1 MAASIKNN
9 SWLRFVWLW
18 LPVAACMYII
28 FYASSMSGKEVPELF
43 HFQDILFHGIIYGN
57 LALLFL
63 RAVKNT
69 CPRLVFARMLLVTL
83 VFSGLYAVSDELH
96 QLFVPG
102 RECSV
107 FDLFIDLTGS
117 FLGSLIGG
125 KIL

>member
-1 MAASIKNN
+1 MAVSIKNN
-9 SWLRFVWLW
+9 PGLKFAWLW

-28 FYASSMSGKEVPELF
+28 FYASSLPGKDVPQLF

-57 LALLFL
+57 LALLFM

-69 CPRLVFARMLLVTL
+69 CPRVVFARMLLVTL
-83 VFSGLYAVSDELH
+83 IFSGLYAVSDELH

-102 RECSV
+102 RECSI
-107 FDLFIDLTGS
+107 FDLLIDLAGAFS
-117 FLGSLIGG
+117 GSLIGG